1 MSYLEEKTTA
11 VVKAGSRDSTEGP
24 RWGEVRVSQCENKWC
39 NPTTTFI
46 IYSWGKND
54 FPETVSWPNNRETQR
69 DRDTER
75 DTKRESQS
83 RLAS

>member
-46 IYSWGKND
+46 IYS
-54 FPETVSWPNNRETQR
+54 
-69 DRDTER
+69 
-75 DTKRESQS
+75 
-83 RLAS
+83 